1 MSGAQQSTDWWCG
14 AVVLVW
20 LMHQGHALAIE
31 QAAAPRPS
39 TDPAS
44 AAPSQLVEE
53 LSALLENGD
62 LTSVR
67 TRVDQALSRYPS
79 SAPLLNLAGVVDAQQ
94 GAYGPAERHFRAA
107 IARDSRLT
115 PAYMNLGRLYQEHA
129 KDDADA
135 PEKAL
140 AVYRSLLGV
149 DPGNAEALFQ
159 AGYLSA
165 CAGDWASSRSLL
177 ERLPVP
183 ARSRPQV
190 LVLLAADLTGMAQR
204 DRASEMTDALLR
216 HPDLAEDDIVAAFP
230 ALDRLNDDRF
240 SERLYEGLDARYA
253 ASSESLHRL
262 GVVQM
267 RLGRLDRARGTL
279 DRAVETAGA
288 PSASLLLDLARV
300 SYKQKD
306 FERALGYLAHARDLD
321 PQNAEVHFFFG
332 IASVELNLGNEAY
345 ESLKRAVA
353 LAPDNPFVNYALG
366 AVAIHRHEPSE
377 ALPYFEAYVRLRPDD
392 PRGRF
397 ALGAAKFYSNMLDA
411 ARVDLARAAQAP
423 ETAAGAHYFLGRIAR
438 QSNEAETAQAEID
451 LALKVDPQY
460 PDALAE
466 LGLLQTRRGE
476 YQAAERSLE
485 RALTIDPEN
494 YAATVNL
501 TALYA
506 RTRDPRRE
514 AQAARLE
521 ALQQKRAVAAQE
533 FLRIVR
539 VVR

>member
-1 MSGAQQSTDWWCG
+1 MRWW
-14 AVVLVW
+14 AAIAFVW
-20 LMHQGHALAIE
+20 LLHQGHALAIE
-31 QAAAPRPS
+31 QAAARRPS
-39 TDPAS
+39 TEPAS
-44 AAPSQLVEE
+44 AAPSQLIEE
-53 LSALLENGD
+53 LAALLENGD
-62 LTSVR
+62 LTSLR
-67 TRVDQALSRYPS
+67 TRVDQALDRYPS
-79 SAPLLNLAGVVDAQQ
+79 SAALLNLAGVVDAQQ
-94 GAYGPAERHFRAA
+94 GSYDAAERHFRGA
-107 IARDSRLT
+107 IERDRRLT
-115 PAYMNLGRLYQEHA
+115 SAYENLGRLYQEHA
-129 KDDADA
+129 RDDAGA
-135 PEKAL
+135 SAKAL

-149 DPGNAEALFQ
+149 HPENAEALFQ
-159 AGYLSA
+159 AAYLSA
-165 CAGDWASSRSLL
+165 CAGDWASSRSFL
-177 ERLPVP
+177 ERLPAS

-190 LVLLAADLTGMAQR
+190 LVLLAADFSGMGQP
-204 DRASEMTDALLR
+204 DRASETTDALLR
-216 HPDLAEDDIVAAFP
+216 HPDLAEDDVIAAYP
-230 ALDRLNDDRF
+230 ALDRLNDDLF
-240 SERLYEGLDARYA
+240 SERLYEGLDARHA
-253 ASSESLHRL
+253 ASSGSLQRL
-262 GVVQM
+262 GVLQT
-267 RLGRLDRARGTL
+267 RLGRLDRARETL

-332 IASVELNLGNEAY
+332 IACVELNLGNEAY
-345 ESLKRAVA
+345 ESLKRAVS

-377 ALPYFEAYVRLRPDD
+377 ALPNFETYVRLRPDD

-411 ARVDLARAAQAP
+411 ARVDLARAAGAP
-423 ETAAGAHYFLGRIAR
+423 ETAAGAHYFLARIAR
-438 QSNEAETAQAEID
+438 QSNELEAAQTEID
-451 LALKVDPQY
+451 LALKADPQY

-476 YQAAERSLE
+476 YEAAGRSLE
-485 RALTIDPEN
+485 RALTIEPEN

-501 TALYA
+501 TALYT
-506 RTRDPRRE
+506 RTRDPRRD